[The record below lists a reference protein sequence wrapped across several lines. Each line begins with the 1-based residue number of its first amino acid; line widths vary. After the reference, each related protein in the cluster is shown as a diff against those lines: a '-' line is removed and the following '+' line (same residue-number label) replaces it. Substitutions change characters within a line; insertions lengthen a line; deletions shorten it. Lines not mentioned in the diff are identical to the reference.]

1 MLVRSFKST
10 LAEVSA
16 ADLILLIVDASDPN
30 ASKEIAAVR
39 AILEEIDSASVPSV
53 LVYNKCDLLSV
64 SEREALALSN
74 HDAVFISAMTG
85 EGIRSLTYRIVQEAS
100 AGDETVTALI
110 PYEKGLLMKLVH
122 ERCQVLRESY
132 EQGGLLVTAKAS
144 KRMRETLRP
153 YEIEGDAL

>member
-1 MLVRSFKST
+1 MT
-10 LAEVSA
+10 
-16 ADLILLIVDASDPN
+16 
-30 ASKEIAAVR
+30 AV
-39 AILEEIDSASVPSV
+39 
-53 LVYNKCDLLSV
+53 
-64 SEREALALSN
+64 
-74 HDAVFISAMTG
+74 
-85 EGIRSLTYRIVQEAS
+85 
-100 AGDETVTALI
+100 I